1 MSVLKTGKKVACL
14 ICVSLRFVLK
24 QYNVYYLLPFMGAK
38 KFSLVRNMGGGG
50 EELTQT
56 TPLSLNNT
64 DLSHST
70 VAQEASM
77 LSVRSV

>member
-1 MSVLKTGKKVACL
+1 
-14 ICVSLRFVLK
+14 
-24 QYNVYYLLPFMGAK
+24 MGAK

-64 DLSHST
+64 DLSHSSSGGIHAIREECIIT
-70 VAQEASM
+70 
-77 LSVRSV
+77 